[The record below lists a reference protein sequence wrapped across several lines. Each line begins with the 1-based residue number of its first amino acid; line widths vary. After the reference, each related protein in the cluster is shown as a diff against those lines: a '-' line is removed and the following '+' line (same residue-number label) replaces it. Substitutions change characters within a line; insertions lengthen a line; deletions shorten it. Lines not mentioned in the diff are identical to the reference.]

1 MKTLMVACVG
11 TLMAMSMFVSVVSQA
26 AFAQGSPL
34 GQFDGHDDVG
44 SPKISGS
51 ATYNAVS
58 QEYAISAAGV
68 NMWANRDE
76 FHFVWKRMKG
86 NFILQARVEL
96 IGKGVDP
103 HRKLGW
109 MVRTGLDPDSPYADA
124 TVHGAARVIAR
135 HSHNQLP
142 VVDGD
147 NKLVGLVTRLDVLRA
162 LSSDGLGLDE

>member
-1 MKTLMVACVG
+1 MKPLIVACVR
-11 TLMAMSMFVSVVSQA
+11 TLMAMSLFVSVVLQA
-26 AFAQGSPL
+26 AFTQASSL
-34 GQFDGHDDVG
+34 GQFDGHDDIG

-86 NFILQARVEL
+86 DFILQARVEL

-109 MVRTGLDPDSPYADA
+109 MVRSSLDPDSPYADA
-124 TVHGAARVIAR
+124 TVHG
-135 HSHNQLP
+135 
-142 VVDGD
+142 
-147 NKLVGLVTRLDVLRA
+147 
-162 LSSDGLGLDE
+162 DGLTSLQYRRTKG